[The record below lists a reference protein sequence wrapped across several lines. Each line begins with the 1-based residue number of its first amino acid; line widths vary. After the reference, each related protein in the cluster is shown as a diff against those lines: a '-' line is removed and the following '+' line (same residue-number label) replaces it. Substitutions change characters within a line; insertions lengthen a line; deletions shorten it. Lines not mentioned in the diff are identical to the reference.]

1 MTSSEKNRPG
11 HKATGHRTYFAWAAH
26 GQAVSYCGPAN
37 RHNGKRSQA
46 GCLSAFTGQIARDA
60 FIELTKG
67 AAVAVTAKQA
77 RELKAGLDE
86 PAFNELVAVLIGG
99 DL

>member
-1 MTSSEKNRPG
+1 MI
-11 HKATGHRTYFAWAAH
+11 YFAWASGSEH
-26 GQAVSYCGPAN
+26 PTFTGPIN
-37 RHNGKRSQA
+37 QRTGKRSQV
-46 GCLSAFTGQIARDA
+46 GSLSAFCWRTDRDRFIAQ
-60 FIELTKG
+60 TNG

-86 PAFNELVAVLIGG
+86 RAFKELVSVLTGG

>member
-1 MTSSEKNRPG
+1 MR
-11 HKATGHRTYFAWAAH
+11 YFAWAA
-26 GQAVSYCGPAN
+26 GSTPPTFTGTAN
-37 RHNGKRSQA
+37 PYTGKRSQL
-46 GCLSAFTGQIARDA
+46 GSLSAFSWRRDRDR
-60 FIELTKG
+60 FIEQTRG

-86 PAFNELVAVLIGG
+86 RAFNELVAVLTGG

>member
-1 MTSSEKNRPG
+1 M
-11 HKATGHRTYFAWAAH
+11 TYFAWAA
-26 GQAVSYCGPAN
+26 GSTPPTFTGTAN
-37 RHNGKRSQA
+37 PRTGKRSQA
-46 GCLSAFTGQIARDA
+46 GSLSAFSWRRDRDR
-60 FIELTKG
+60 FIEQTKG

-86 PAFNELVAVLIGG
+86 RGFNELVDLLTGG

>member
-1 MTSSEKNRPG
+1 MI
-11 HKATGHRTYFAWAAH
+11 YFAWAA
-26 GQAVSYCGPAN
+26 GSTPPTFTGTAN
-37 RHNGKRSQA
+37 PYTGKRSQL
-46 GCLSAFTGQIARDA
+46 GSLSAFYWRRDRDR
-60 FIELTKG
+60 FIEQTKG

-86 PAFNELVAVLIGG
+86 RAFKELVAVLLGG

>member
-1 MTSSEKNRPG
+1 MFNPIGIS
-11 HKATGHRTYFAWAAH
+11 W
-26 GQAVSYCGPAN
+26 
-37 RHNGKRSQA
+37 RSD
-46 GCLSAFTGQIARDA
+46 RDR
-60 FIELTKG
+60 FIEQTKG

-86 PAFNELVAVLIGG
+86 RAFKELVAVLIGG